1 VEEPVV
7 QEVPYVRE
15 PEPVTL
21 KEGERIFGEDEL
33 LGGPL
38 HNYEACTNPSEC
50 EYHKEEYL

>member
-38 HNYEACTNPSEC
+38 HNY
-50 EYHKEEYL
+50 